1 MNVDFPF
8 PRKVY
13 QAPPA
18 CGVTPHTLLEFG
30 PNVDVALNVLP
41 VSILGRL
48 SNGKKIAVSHSSLIA
63 AVSIG
68 GVPIEE
74 LDDENVVV
82 VDVDIVCVLGV
93 EVVCVLDVEVVC
105 VLDVEVVCVLDVA
118 DSSISSMGTMFSEPS
133 SFVTV

>member
-18 CGVTPHTLLEFG
+18 CNVTPQMLLEFG

-48 SNGKKIAVSHSSLIA
+48 SNGKKIAFSHSSLIV

-74 LDDENVVV
+74 LDDGSNVVV
-82 VDVDIVCVLGV
+82 VDVDVDVVCVLGV
-93 EVVCVLDVEVVC
+93 EID
-105 VLDVEVVCVLDVA
+105 CVLDVA
-118 DSSISSMGTMFSEPS
+118 DSSVSSMGIVFSESS

>member
-18 CGVTPHTLLEFG
+18 CKGTLQMLLEFG

-48 SNGKKIAVSHSSLIA
+48 SNGKKIAVSHSSLIV

>member
-18 CGVTPHTLLEFG
+18 CKGTLQMLLEFG

-118 DSSISSMGTMFSEPS
+118 DSSISPMGTMFSEPS

>member
-18 CGVTPHTLLEFG
+18 CGVTPHTLMEFG

-48 SNGKKIAVSHSSLIA
+48 SKGKKIADSHSSLIV

-74 LDDENVVV
+74 LDDESNVVV
-82 VDVDIVCVLGV
+82 ADA

-118 DSSISSMGTMFSEPS
+118 DSSISSMGIVFSELS

>member
-18 CGVTPHTLLEFG
+18 CKGTLQMLLEFG

-82 VDVDIVCVLGV
+82 VDVDVVCVLGV

-118 DSSISSMGTMFSEPS
+118 DSSISSMGTMFSEPT

>member
-18 CGVTPHTLLEFG
+18 CGVTPHTLMEFG

-63 AVSIG
+63 EVSIG

-74 LDDENVVV
+74 LDDESNVVA
-82 VDVDIVCVLGV
+82 DVVCVLGV
-93 EVVCVLDVEVVC
+93 EIDCVLDVEVVC
-105 VLDVEVVCVLDVA
+105 CVLDVA
-118 DSSISSMGTMFSEPS
+118 DSSVSSMGTMFSE
-133 SFVTV
+133 

>member
-18 CGVTPHTLLEFG
+18 CKGTLQMLLEFG

-105 VLDVEVVCVLDVA
+105 VLDVA
-118 DSSISSMGTMFSEPS
+118 DSSISSMGIVFSELS

>member
-18 CGVTPHTLLEFG
+18 CKGTLQMLLEFG

-48 SNGKKIAVSHSSLIA
+48 SKGKKIADSHSSLIV

>member
-18 CGVTPHTLLEFG
+18 CNVTPQMLLEFG

-48 SNGKKIAVSHSSLIA
+48 SNGKKIAASHSSLIA

-74 LDDENVVV
+74 VDDESNVVV
-82 VDVDIVCVLGV
+82 VAVDVD
-93 EVVCVLDVEVVC
+93 VVCVLDVEVVC

-118 DSSISSMGTMFSEPS
+118 DSSISSIGTMFSESS

>member
-18 CGVTPHTLLEFG
+18 CKGTLQMLLEFG

-118 DSSISSMGTMFSEPS
+118 DSSISSMGIVFSELS